1 MEEKKKLKKLVLKKE
16 EIVNLNDYQM
26 RQIQGGSISG
36 VISKVSKYTVEITI
50 SEVVSQALES
60 ADAYMREHSW
70 YGCAPEPQIS
80 EEQYMGG
87 CLLPEIEV
95 RPYP

>member
-1 MEEKKKLKKLVLKKE
+1 MEEKKKLKKIVLKKE

-36 VISKVSKYTVEITI
+36 VISKISKYTVEYTI
-50 SEVVSQALES
+50 SETVDQTIDY
-60 ADAYMREHSW
+60 ADSYMREHSW
-70 YGCAPEPQIS
+70 YGCAPQIS

-87 CLLPEIEV
+87 CLLPEVNI
-95 RPYP
+95 YP